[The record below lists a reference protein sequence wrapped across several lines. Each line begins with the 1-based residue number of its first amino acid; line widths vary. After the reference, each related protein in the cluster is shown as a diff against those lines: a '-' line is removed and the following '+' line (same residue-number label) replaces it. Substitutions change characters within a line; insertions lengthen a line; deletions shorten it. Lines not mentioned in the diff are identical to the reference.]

1 MLSGVADRREKP
13 AGRGQ
18 IVDRLRSNSRSY
30 LSKRIVNMDR
40 SDDFAADPCNVRQY
54 PEFDHL
60 LLQKKR
66 LIFGLPKKTEEVIMS
81 DENFDPEMNED
92 EESFAAMFEASLE
105 GMGQQLEPG
114 KKIEAT
120 ILQIGAEWSFLDVGQ
135 KGEGVL
141 ASAELLN
148 GDGEHQYAVG
158 DKISA
163 YFLSRAGGELRFTTK
178 IGGTGS
184 GTEQLE
190 NAYQAGIPVD
200 GTIEK
205 EIKGGFEVKL
215 AGNVRAFCPFSQTGM
230 RQAEPAEL
238 IGQSLPFKISQFS
251 ERGRNVVVSHR
262 AILDEEREQLRVG
275 LRETLKEGM
284 VVKGTVTNIRDFGA
298 FLDIGGIEGLLPIS
312 EISYGRIED
321 INEVLTLGQELEVA
335 VKRIDWDNN
344 KFSFS
349 LRDTQADPWNKVG
362 SIYQVGQQYLGK
374 VSRLA
379 QFGAFVT
386 LEDGIDGLL
395 HISKLGDGQRIRHP
409 QDVVSVGQQI
419 QIIVEKID
427 QAERRISLALA
438 ANKDEVT
445 ETSYNDQP
453 LTTDGL
459 GTFGDLLKASQQR
472 KGDKKRK

>member
-1 MLSGVADRREKP
+1 
-13 AGRGQ
+13 
-18 IVDRLRSNSRSY
+18 
-30 LSKRIVNMDR
+30 
-40 SDDFAADPCNVRQY
+40 
-54 PEFDHL
+54 
-60 LLQKKR
+60 
-66 LIFGLPKKTEEVIMS
+66 MS
-81 DENFDPEMNED
+81 EENFTDDEMNED
-92 EESFAAMFEASLE
+92 EESFAEMFEASLA
-105 GMGQQLEPG
+105 GVGQQLEPG

-120 ILQIGAEWSFLDVGQ
+120 ILQIGSDWSFLDVGQ

-141 ASAELLN
+141 SSAELLN
-148 GDGEHQYAVG
+148 AEGEIQYAVG

-178 IGGTGS
+178 IGGSGS

-190 NAYQAGIPVD
+190 DAYQSGIPVD

-215 AGNVRAFCPFSQTGM
+215 AGNIRAFCPFSQTGL
-230 RQAEPAEL
+230 RQADPAEL

-251 ERGRNVVVSHR
+251 ERGRNIVVSHR

-275 LRETLKEGM
+275 LRESLKEGM
-284 VVKGTVTNIRDFGA
+284 VVKGSVTNIRDFGA
-298 FLDIGGIEGLLPIS
+298 FVDIGGIEGLLPIS
-312 EISYGRIED
+312 EISYGRVED
-321 INEVLTLGQELEVA
+321 INEVLNLGQELEVA

-362 SIYQVGQQYLGK
+362 SIFKVGHQYPGK

-395 HISKLGDGQRIRHP
+395 HISKLGEGQRIRHP
-409 QDVVSVGQQI
+409 QDVVQVGQQL
-419 QIIVEKID
+419 QVIIEKID
-427 QAERRISLALA
+427 QDERRISLALKA
-438 ANKDEVT
+438 ETDEAE
-445 ETSYNDQP
+445 ETSY
-453 LTTDGL
+453 TDAPAASSGFGSL
-459 GTFGDLLKASQQR
+459 GDMLKAGQQK
-472 KGDKKRK
+472 KGRKKR

>member
-1 MLSGVADRREKP
+1 M
-13 AGRGQ
+13 
-18 IVDRLRSNSRSY
+18 N
-30 LSKRIVNMDR
+30 
-40 SDDFAADPCNVRQY
+40 DD
-54 PEFDHL
+54 
-60 LLQKKR
+60 
-66 LIFGLPKKTEEVIMS
+66 
-81 DENFDPEMNED
+81 NFTDDEMNED
-92 EESFAAMFEASLE
+92 EGSFADMFEASLAE
-105 GMGQQLEPG
+105 VGQPLERG

-120 ILQIGAEWSFLDVGQ
+120 ILQIGSDWSFLDVGQ

-148 GDGEHQYAVG
+148 GDGEHQYVVG
-158 DKISA
+158 DKIAA
-163 YFLSRAGGELRFTTK
+163 YFLSRSGGELRFTTK
-178 IGGTGS
+178 IGGGGT

-190 NAYQAGIPVD
+190 TAYQSGIPID

-215 AGNVRAFCPFSQTGM
+215 AGNARAFCPFSQTGL
-230 RQAEPAEL
+230 RLAEPADL

-251 ERGRNVVVSHR
+251 ERGRNIVVSHR

-298 FLDIGGIEGLLPIS
+298 FVDIGGIEGLLPIS
-312 EISYGRIED
+312 EISYGRVED
-321 INEVLTLGQELEVA
+321 INDVLSLGQELEVA

-349 LRDTQADPWNKVG
+349 LRDTQADPWKKVG
-362 SIYQVGQQYLGK
+362 SIYQVGQQYPGK

-419 QIIVEKID
+419 QIVVEKID

-438 ANKDEVT
+438 GNKDEVT
-445 ETSYNDQP
+445 ETSYSDQP
-453 LTTDGL
+453 AATAGL
-459 GTFGDLLKASQQR
+459 GTLGDLLKANQQKR
-472 KGDKKRK
+472 GHKKRR

>member
-1 MLSGVADRREKP
+1 M
-13 AGRGQ
+13 
-18 IVDRLRSNSRSY
+18 
-30 LSKRIVNMDR
+30 
-40 SDDFAADPCNVRQY
+40 SDDSFND
-54 PEFDHL
+54 D
-60 LLQKKR
+60 
-66 LIFGLPKKTEEVIMS
+66 
-81 DENFDPEMNED
+81 EMNED
-92 EESFAAMFEASLE
+92 EGSFAEMFEASLSTV
-105 GMGQQLEPG
+105 GQQLEPG

-120 ILQIGAEWSFLDVGQ
+120 ILQIGSDWTFLDVGQ

-141 ASAELLN
+141 STAELLN
-148 GDGEHQYAVG
+148 NDGELQYAAG
-158 DKISA
+158 DTISA

-178 IGGTGS
+178 IGGSGS

-190 NAYQAGIPVD
+190 NAYQSGIPVD

-215 AGNVRAFCPFSQTGM
+215 AGNVRAFCPFSQTGL
-230 RQAEPAEL
+230 RQAEPADL
-238 IGQSLPFKISQFS
+238 IGQSLSFKITQFS
-251 ERGRNVVVSHR
+251 ERGRNIVVSHR
-262 AILDEEREQLRVG
+262 AILDEEREQLRVS

-312 EISYGRIED
+312 EISYGRVENIEE
-321 INEVLTLGQELEVA
+321 ILSVGQELEVA

-362 SIYQVGQQYLGK
+362 SIYQVGKQYPGK

-395 HISKLGDGQRIRHP
+395 HISKLGEGKRIRHP
-409 QDVVSVGQQI
+409 QDVVSVGQQL
-419 QIIVEKID
+419 QVVVEKID
-427 QAERRISLALA
+427 QDERRISLALA
-438 ANKDEVT
+438 GQQNEFE
-445 ETSYNDQP
+445 ETSYSDQAASSA
-453 LTTDGL
+453 GL
-459 GTFGDLLKASQQR
+459 GTLGDLLKASQQKKGHKRR
-472 KGDKKRK
+472 K

>member
-1 MLSGVADRREKP
+1 M
-13 AGRGQ
+13 
-18 IVDRLRSNSRSY
+18 N
-30 LSKRIVNMDR
+30 
-40 SDDFAADPCNVRQY
+40 DD
-54 PEFDHL
+54 
-60 LLQKKR
+60 
-66 LIFGLPKKTEEVIMS
+66 
-81 DENFDPEMNED
+81 NFTDDEMNED
-92 EESFAAMFEASLE
+92 EGSFAAMFEASQAEVGQPLE
-105 GMGQQLEPG
+105 RG

-120 ILQIGAEWSFLDVGQ
+120 ILQIGSDWSFLDVGQ

-148 GDGEHQYAVG
+148 GDGEQQYVVG

-163 YFLSRAGGELRFTTK
+163 YFLSRSGGELRFTTK
-178 IGGTGS
+178 IGGGGT

-190 NAYQAGIPVD
+190 TAYQSGIPID
-200 GTIEK
+200 GTFEK

-215 AGNVRAFCPFSQTGM
+215 AGNVRAFCPFSQTGL
-230 RQAEPAEL
+230 RLAEPADL

-251 ERGRNVVVSHR
+251 ERGRNIVVSHR
-262 AILDEEREQLRVG
+262 AILDEEREELRVG

-298 FLDIGGIEGLLPIS
+298 FVDIGGIEGLLPIS
-312 EISYGRIED
+312 EISYGRVED
-321 INEVLTLGQELEVA
+321 VNDLLSLGQELEVA

-349 LRDTQADPWNKVG
+349 LRDTQADPWKKVG
-362 SIYQVGQQYLGK
+362 SIYQVGQQYPGK

-386 LEDGIDGLL
+386 LEDGVDGLL

-409 QDVVSVGQQI
+409 QDVVNVGQQL
-419 QIIVEKID
+419 QIIIENIDPAEK
-427 QAERRISLALA
+427 RISLALA
-438 ANKDEVT
+438 GNKDDET

-453 LTTDGL
+453 ATTGL
-459 GTFGDLLKASQQR
+459 GTLGDLLKASQQKR
-472 KGDKKRK
+472 GSKKRR

>member
-1 MLSGVADRREKP
+1 M
-13 AGRGQ
+13 
-18 IVDRLRSNSRSY
+18 
-30 LSKRIVNMDR
+30 
-40 SDDFAADPCNVRQY
+40 SDD
-54 PEFDHL
+54 
-60 LLQKKR
+60 
-66 LIFGLPKKTEEVIMS
+66 
-81 DENFDPEMNED
+81 NFTDDAINED
-92 EESFAAMFEASLE
+92 EESFAEMFEASLGGVGE
-105 GMGQQLEPG
+105 PLVPG
-114 KKIEAT
+114 KKIAAT
-120 ILQIGAEWSFLDVGQ
+120 ILQIGTEWSFLDVGQ

-148 GDGEHQYAVG
+148 TDGEHQYVIG

-190 NAYQAGIPVD
+190 NAYQSGIPVD

-215 AGNVRAFCPFSQTGM
+215 AGNIRAFCPFSQTGL
-230 RQAEPAEL
+230 RQAEPADL

-251 ERGRNVVVSHR
+251 ERGRNIVVSHR

-312 EISYGRIED
+312 EISYGRVED
-321 INEVLTLGQELEVA
+321 INEILSLGQELEVA

-349 LRDTQADPWNKVG
+349 LRDTRADPWKKVG
-362 SIYQVGQQYLGK
+362 SIYQVGQQYSGK

-419 QIIVEKID
+419 EVLVEKID
-427 QAERRISLALA
+427 QDEKRISLALA
-438 ANKDEVT
+438 GNKDEAV

-453 LTTDGL
+453 AANTGL
-459 GTFGDLLKASQQR
+459 GTLGDLLKMSQQ
-472 KGDKKRK
+472 KRGHQKRR